1 MMQSASSFSSLRLTL
16 RPITTT
22 KEREREG
29 IEWPSKEPSSSSFD
43 QTECPSRIPAHHAFT
58 HWQAAAGGVCPIYNV
73 VYATRPKRNAI
84 ENLSETFLVRHRNS
98 LSLYWLVVCKPFRF
112 NILSGPS
119 KEKNA
124 LLSGSLANTLAGC
137 CKREKVKKSFILLY
151 SLSLFGYSISRVHY
165 SRRVYISKRGK
176 GGMYIML
183 CVKIRREIERVGR
196 VSPMRHESRAAR
208 KVRTRRADEIRTVS
222 LPSI

>member
-1 MMQSASSFSSLRLTL
+1 MSIAHSS
-16 RPITTT
+16 
-22 KEREREG
+22 
-29 IEWPSKEPSSSSFD
+29 
-43 QTECPSRIPAHHAFT
+43 PSRIYT
-58 HWQAAAGGVCPIYNV
+58 LAGGSWWSPIYNV

-176 GGMYIML
+176 GGDVYYVV
-183 CVKIRREIERVGR
+183 CENSKRDRKSREGVAD
-196 VSPMRHESRAAR
+196 AAR
-208 KVRTRRADEIRTVS
+208 IARGPKGAHKTRR
-222 LPSI
+222 

>member
-22 KEREREG
+22 QERENGLNDHRKNLLLLLLIRRNVHRAFQPITHLHTGRRQLVEYVRYIMLYTPRG
-29 IEWPSKEPSSSSFD
+29 PRGMLL
-43 QTECPSRIPAHHAFT
+43 RIYPKHFS
-58 HWQAAAGGVCPIYNV
+58 
-73 VYATRPKRNAI
+73 YAT
-84 ENLSETFLVRHRNS
+84 ET

-176 GGMYIML
+176 GGCIL
-183 CVKIRREIERVGR
+183 CCV
-196 VSPMRHESRAAR
+196 
-208 KVRTRRADEIRTVS
+208 
-222 LPSI
+222 